1 MKINLVKNSLRTKL
15 LFAFTAL
22 GVIPVLIL
30 GGVIADGQQKV
41 AFEQVN
47 KNLQI
52 NLHQLC
58 HEMNQTLEQVL
69 EVETDLQTMQSIL
82 IELPFIDEVRQE
94 PKHNTLEIKREYQ
107 NSVLYLQLNN
117 DYLSRLFSSS
127 EDVVQVSIVPSSS
140 KDAHSVSQRDLG
152 RFVVT
157 AQLFDENITVVQWF
171 DSQNLLGNVAFWN
184 EITIR
189 VGLIIII
196 VSICAACVISYRIS
210 DGVNQLVEE
219 IKRMRKGDFTD
230 GPAPKG
236 EDEIALLTRSFRAM
250 KAELDTMVNRTLK
263 LKISEQKAR
272 IKALQSQISPHFLY
286 NALDSINWSLLE
298 KGDWESS
305 SILVAL
311 SSVLRYSIDDSKEMV
326 FLEEEIEQVKNY
338 LVIQQSRFPDRFYY
352 TIEVEEPLKK
362 IMVPKMLL
370 QPLAENAIQHGL
382 EQEKDGLLEIKAFA
396 CPEGITITVMDTGCG
411 ISQEQLELLRQ
422 GLQENQ
428 QIEDENGFHIGLSN
442 VNSRLNYVFGRKSG
456 LRIESQEGKYT
467 KMILLLD
474 LGMDINADSDCGR

>member
-1 MKINLVKNSLRTKL
+1 MKINLIKNSLRTKL
-15 LFAFTAL
+15 LLAFTAL
-22 GVIPVLIL
+22 GVMPVLIL
-30 GGVIADGQQKV
+30 GSVIADGQQRS

-47 KNLQI
+47 QSLQI
-52 NLHQLC
+52 NLQQLC
-58 HEMNQTLEQVL
+58 QEMDHTLEQVL
-69 EVETDLQTMQSIL
+69 QVETDPETMEAVL
-82 IELPFIDEVRQE
+82 EKLPFIAKVEE
-94 PKHNTLEIKREYQ
+94 TSGHSTLEIKRKYQ
-107 NSVLYLQLNN
+107 DITFYLQL
-117 DYLSRLFSSS
+117 DESYLSELFSSDENVAQALLVPPDS
-127 EDVVQVSIVPSSS
+127 EE
-140 KDAHSVSQRDLG
+140 AHSVSQRELH

-157 AQLFDENITVVQWF
+157 APLFDKNICVVQYF
-171 DSQNLLGNVAFWN
+171 DSENLLGNVAFWN
-184 EITIR
+184 EMTIR
-189 VGLIIII
+189 VGLISIII
-196 VSICAACVISYRIS
+196 SICAACVFSYRIS

-236 EDEIALLTRSFRAM
+236 EDEIALLTRSFRTM

-263 LKISEQKAR
+263 LKISEREAR

-326 FLEEEIEQVKNY
+326 FLEEEIGQVKNY
-338 LVIQQSRFPDRFYY
+338 LVIQQSRFADRFTY
-352 TIEVEEPLKK
+352 TIEVEDALNT

-382 EQEKDGLLEIKAFA
+382 EQGKNGVLEIKAFS
-396 CPEGITITVMDTGCG
+396 CPEGLTITVMDTGCG
-411 ISQEQLELLRQ
+411 ISQEQLKLLQ
-422 GLQENQ
+422 DGLQENH
-428 QIEDENGFHIGLSN
+428 QIEDENGFHIGLAN
-442 VNSRLNYVFGRKSG
+442 VNSRLKYVYGKKSG
-456 LRIESQEGKYT
+456 LRIESQEGQYT

-474 LGMDINADSDCGR
+474 LGMSIDADSDCGR